1 MAGRR
6 NPLHEAPGGPA
17 VMPFEQSSFNPEFAG
32 PSDWAELYRSAG
44 LQAVPAR
51 MPDFDH
57 PERAWKMP
65 ALKEW
70 VQFQEE
76 MIPEAAFRRYYGPE
90 GQFRQHRNVGLLTG
104 RASDNVFVL
113 DLDTHK
119 NEGATLWWQ
128 AQLAINAYGEEPETW
143 KQRTGGGG
151 RQLLFKAPTGW
162 LAPTNRTSQGVDIR
176 GQGGFAMLP
185 PSLHM
190 SRESYRWEDGF
201 APWQVE
207 IASAP
212 QWLLDAIDELV
223 DQNGGHRPERDG
235 EPSQRTESPSQ
246 DFDAFANRVDGRED
260 AMRAHVW
267 AAVMDFRRQGGTPDT
282 LEEKQAFEA
291 ALHAYL
297 RRTKT
302 RLANVDNIE
311 GLERECRGPS
321 AFLHKWQRAMKK
333 WGTPRFEEEA
343 AKPSPFEQKAAEAV
357 REVSQLRAAIVGTV
371 RTFDF
376 ADLVTRE
383 VTEEPDLIEPHLL
396 GTGGFLLIGG
406 PPKAQKSWFK
416 QDILVSLALGSPFL
430 SGMFHVPRPLRVFDL
445 QAEMNEKLLRR
456 RARIYQDLFTD
467 DDLTR
472 LRENLFVSDR
482 FRRILDDDG
491 IKFAVD
497 LIKERFPDP
506 DRPPDALSFDP
517 MANLFDQENENDNA
531 QVMKFLTMRIEAVR
545 QAVNP
550 LAGVILVH
558 HATKKSPDEIRK
570 DPFNCFRGGGA
581 LRGHYDSGIIIFKQS
596 DTSEERELHFELRG
610 GESPEPMVVK
620 LEGGRMVKAEGAFFK
635 GHQNGWPD
643 IETCRLIL
651 AEIEAAWQV
660 KKPWSTAP
668 QTRQLGR
675 FGPRLIV
682 ENWPSIPLKI
692 AAEMLEKW
700 LMNGVLSI
708 EERDSHSKIMGLKVI
723 GRI

>member
-1 MAGRR
+1 M
-6 NPLHEAPGGPA
+6 
-17 VMPFEQSSFNPEFAG
+17 
-32 PSDWAELYRSAG
+32 
-44 LQAVPAR
+44 
-51 MPDFDH
+51 
-57 PERAWKMP
+57 
-65 ALKEW
+65 
-70 VQFQEE
+70 
-76 MIPEAAFRRYYGPE
+76 
-90 GQFRQHRNVGLLTG
+90 
-104 RASDNVFVL
+104 
-113 DLDTHK
+113 
-119 NEGATLWWQ
+119 
-128 AQLAINAYGEEPETW
+128 
-143 KQRTGGGG
+143 
-151 RQLLFKAPTGW
+151 
-162 LAPTNRTSQGVDIR
+162 
-176 GQGGFAMLP
+176 
-185 PSLHM
+185 
-190 SRESYRWEDGF
+190 
-201 APWQVE
+201 
-207 IASAP
+207 
-212 QWLLDAIDELV
+212 
-223 DQNGGHRPERDG
+223 
-235 EPSQRTESPSQ
+235 
-246 DFDAFANRVDGRED
+246 
-260 AMRAHVW
+260 
-267 AAVMDFRRQGGTPDT
+267 
-282 LEEKQAFEA
+282 
-291 ALHAYL
+291 
-297 RRTKT
+297 
-302 RLANVDNIE
+302 
-311 GLERECRGPS
+311 

-343 AKPSPFEQKAAEAV
+343 AKPKPERPFERKDEAISKTGGQNPSASF
-357 REVSQLRAAIVGTV
+357 SQV

-416 QDILVSLALGSPFL
+416 QDILVSLALGAPFL

-467 DDLTR
+467 DELAR

-558 HATKKSPDEIRK
+558 HATKKAPDEIRK

-596 DTSEERELHFELRG
+596 DTGEERELHFELRG

-635 GHQNGWPD
+635 GHRKGWPD
-643 IETCRLIL
+643 AQTQNIIL
-651 AEIEAAWQV
+651 GNIQAAWNRGQ
-660 KKPWSTAP
+660 PWSNEPRSRRSGRYAP
-668 QTRQLGR
+668 AIIRRDFPTISEQVAQE
-675 FGPRLIV
+675 II
-682 ENWPSIPLKI
+682 NS
-692 AAEMLEKW
+692 W
-700 LMNGVLSI
+700 LLPDGCLVVAMKDRKNKL
-708 EERDSHSKIMGLKVI
+708 MGLCK
-723 GRI
+723 RDDAP